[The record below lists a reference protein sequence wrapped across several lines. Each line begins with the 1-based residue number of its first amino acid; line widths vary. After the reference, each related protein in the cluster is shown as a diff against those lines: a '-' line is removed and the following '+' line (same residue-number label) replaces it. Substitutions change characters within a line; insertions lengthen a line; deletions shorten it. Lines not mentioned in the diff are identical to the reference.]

1 MNIEKVVLENK
12 CFPPTCPA
20 CHLIYLDHRPWH
32 SNEHPLTESP
42 TFPK

>member
-12 CFPPTCPA
+12 RFPPTCPA
-20 CHLIYLDHRPWH
+20 CHLMYLDHRPWH
-32 SNEHPLTESP
+32 SDERPLTESP